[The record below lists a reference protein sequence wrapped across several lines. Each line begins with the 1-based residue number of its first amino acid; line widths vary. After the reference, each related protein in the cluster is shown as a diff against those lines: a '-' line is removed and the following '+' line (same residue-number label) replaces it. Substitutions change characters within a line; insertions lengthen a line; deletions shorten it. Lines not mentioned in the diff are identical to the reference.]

1 MPRDI
6 PVGNGNLLIVFD
18 QDYCLRDIYYP
29 PIGKENHSE
38 GHKFR
43 FGIWVD
49 GKFDWLNREWGLN
62 LEYAQ
67 ESLLTRVTA
76 VNKTFKASL
85 HCNDIV
91 DNRENIYIK
100 KVSLY

>member
-6 PVGNGNLLIVFD
+6 PVGNGNFLIVFD

-29 PIGKENHSE
+29 SIGKENHSE

-49 GKFDWLNREWGLN
+49 GKFDWLNRGWGLN
-62 LEYAQ
+62 LEYTQ

-76 VNKTFKASL
+76 VNKTFKVRDRKSTRLNSSHIPLSRMPSSA
-85 HCNDIV
+85 
-91 DNRENIYIK
+91 
-100 KVSLY
+100 